1 MKVMLEVNVKVK
13 SSNVEYE
20 SKNLSLKEY
29 LDKVEPYLT
38 NIIIDLVNSD
48 T

>member
-13 SSNVEYE
+13 SWNVEYE

-38 NIIIDLVNSD
+38 NIMIDLVNSD